1 MKLYKKKKHVSTV
14 KYYLK
19 KFDTI
24 SYMKNLTKCFF
35 VFVTVLFSAVSS
47 HAFISEADLG
57 TTAAQFLKLPVGAKN
72 AAMGNASASNLC
84 GSDAIYWNPAN
95 LYYLDKNTLSF
106 SHAVWFEDVNYE
118 WISFAVPC
126 GKKGTFGAALQY
138 VSYGSIDR
146 INSSAQR
153 DGSFSPVDMALYL
166 TYAKSYGSFQFGGNL
181 KYINSKIENS
191 ATAFAVDLGTNWNL
205 PDNKTSVAAVISNL
219 GTKMKF
225 NNESENLPLLIKT
238 GCSSYVLDN
247 LLVALDINFPN
258 DNNIYFNLGAEY
270 EIPVKGKTGVFLRA
284 GYDGRNK
291 DIPGFNWLNLGFGI
305 SHSDISF
312 DYAFVPYG
320 EIGMTHLFSLGIKF
334 GEVIKK

>member
-1 MKLYKKKKHVSTV
+1 
-14 KYYLK
+14 
-19 KFDTI
+19 
-24 SYMKNLTKCFF
+24 MKNLTKCFF
-35 VFVTVLFSAVSS
+35 VFFAVLFSAVSS
-47 HAFISEADLG
+47 HAFISEADIG
-57 TTAAQFLKLPVGAKN
+57 TSAAQFLKLPVGAKN

-118 WISFAVPC
+118 WISFAMPY

-138 VSYGSIDR
+138 VSYGSIGR
-146 INSSAQR
+146 INSSAEK

-258 DNNIYFNLGAEY
+258 DNNIYFNLGTEY
-270 EIPVKGKTGVFLRA
+270 EIPVKGKTDVFLRA

-291 DIPGFNWLNLGFGI
+291 DIPGFNWLNLGFGV
-305 SHSDISF
+305 SHADISF